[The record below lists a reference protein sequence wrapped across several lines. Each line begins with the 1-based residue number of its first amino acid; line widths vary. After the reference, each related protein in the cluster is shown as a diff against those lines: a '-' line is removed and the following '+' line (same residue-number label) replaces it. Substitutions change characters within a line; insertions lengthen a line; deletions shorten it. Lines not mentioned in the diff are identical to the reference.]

1 MIPTI
6 EEIFHALSRGEMAFA
21 DAETYLRTHIRL
33 AHRLGHR
40 LDKIEL
46 RDKFAG
52 RAMQELL
59 HQEDLGPYFMDIRKL
74 AVARQAYIMADAML
88 EARKP

>member
-6 EEIFHALSRGEMAFA
+6 EDIFHSLSQGNMAF
-21 DAETYLRTHIRL
+21 DEAEMYVREHIRL
-33 AHRLGHR
+33 AANNEV
-40 LDKIEL
+40 EL
-46 RDKFAG
+46 RDMFAG

-59 HQEDLGPYFMDIRKL
+59 HQEDLGPYFIDTRKL

-88 EARKP
+88 EARKV

>member
-6 EEIFHALSRGEMAFA
+6 EDILHLLSQGNMSFDE
-21 DAETYLRTHIRL
+21 AEKYVREHIRL
-33 AHRLGHR
+33 AANNEV
-40 LDKIEL
+40 EL
-46 RDKFAG
+46 RDMFAG

-59 HQEDLGPYFMDIRKL
+59 HQEDLGPYFIDTRKL

-88 EARKP
+88 EARKV